1 MASTIEIKSRIA
13 GLFALNFYWMS
24 SSPQPRIDRSCT
36 VYILNGTSAN
46 LTLVGKGAT
55 SGEWDYSTG
64 RTPPASVPP
73 KTLSSEIL
81 LRDSFGFAGSEGWMT
96 YRIGNSRETIGMRFA
111 CPFSDANWAKWFPVD
126 SDKITLAS
134 LLPLRINPAGP
145 LFVQFPVGP
154 PGSRIPPSIASP
166 RGFSGDQILDDGGS
180 DDVIDEIVVTDIPVK
195 EVDDLEASQ

>member
-36 VYILNGTSAN
+36 IYILNGTSAN

-55 SGEWDYSTG
+55 SGEWNYSTG
-64 RTPPASVPP
+64 RAPPASVPP
-73 KTLSSEIL
+73 GQLSSEIL
-81 LRDSFGFAGSEGWMT
+81 LRDSFGMSSTSISGAKTYWMAGFAGSEGWMT

-111 CPFSDANWAKWFPVD
+111 CPFSSDNWANWFPVG

-134 LLPLRINPAGP
+134 LFPLRFNLTGP
-145 LFVQFPVGP
+145 LLG
-154 PGSRIPPSIASP
+154 
-166 RGFSGDQILDDGGS
+166 
-180 DDVIDEIVVTDIPVK
+180 T
-195 EVDDLEASQ
+195 